1 MAAHHDDHEL
11 IEQLLRLVRE
21 HPELRE
27 ALRREL
33 LSEELLALPARV
45 DQRFAE
51 LAQRI
56 EELAAR
62 TSELADRITFLATR
76 QERTEAGLARLD
88 ERLER
93 LEARTETQAQAIA
106 ALLDAQ
112 QATERQ
118 LATLAER
125 MAELADRQAVT
136 EQRLA
141 QLAARMDA
149 LTERMERVEAQIA
162 SLTARMEQ
170 AEQQI
175 ANLTA
180 RMERVEAQIAS
191 LTERMERV
199 EAQIASLTA
208 RMERVEAQIASLTV
222 RMEQV
227 EQQIASLV
235 EELRAFRQAVEARFQ
250 RVEDRLGVLSGFFH
264 YTFYLHRLASI
275 LGHQVRRLRADQP
288 GVLLEPLA
296 DRLGPAAYRALLDT
310 DLIARGRL
318 TDGREVWLVIEV
330 SAVVDEHDVER
341 ALTRA
346 ALLRRAVPL
355 VLPAVA
361 GSSATEAAEQLA
373 AESGVIVMQDG
384 LHPALDPLLERWAA
398 A

>member
-1 MAAHHDDHEL
+1 VAAHHDDHEL

-33 LSEELLALPARV
+33 LSEDLLALPARV

-62 TSELADRITFLATR
+62 MAELADRITFLATR

-93 LEARTETQAQAIA
+93 LEARADTQVQAIA

-162 SLTARMEQ
+162 ALTARIDALTARMEQ

-180 RMERVEAQIAS
+180 LMERVEAQIAS
-191 LTERMERV
+191 LTERMD
-199 EAQIASLTA
+199 A
-208 RMERVEAQIASLTV
+208 LTV
-222 RMEQV
+222 RMEQA

-373 AESGVIVMQDG
+373 AASGVIVVQDG